1 MEICL
6 PKVCLGIPN
15 YKWNNR
21 ITYRSASLCSR
32 KLCCW
37 KLGKQLCFL
46 SNAWIK
52 WTFCSSPIPQHTARA
67 IAPVAWKCA
76 CQSLPGLT
84 QITTHIPI
92 DSQTHTHAT
101 SMSKRLKKANAVFFF
116 SWDAA
121 FQEQK
126 FCTNDSTTF
135 CNCRENTLA
144 AHHLAGTCPWHK
156 SQHKLWWVSRARQ
169 MQATQ
174 TFSLSLTLSLPESTV
189 SVQQKLLKAHPQW
202 PAQGSPCW

>member
-15 YKWNNR
+15 YEWNNR

-37 KLGKQLCFL
+37 KLGKQRCFL
-46 SNAWIK
+46 SNTWIT

-101 SMSKRLKKANAVFFF
+101 SMSKRMKKEHVLFSHETLPFKNKSSVPMTVQHVAIAEKTHLLHTTWQGLALGIRAKNKCGEFLKQ
-116 SWDAA
+116 DR
-121 FQEQK
+121 
-126 FCTNDSTTF
+126 
-135 CNCRENTLA
+135 CR
-144 AHHLAGTCPWHK
+144 
-156 SQHKLWWVSRARQ
+156 Q
-169 MQATQ
+169 
-174 TFSLSLTLSLPESTV
+174 
-189 SVQQKLLKAHPQW
+189 LKP
-202 PAQGSPCW
+202 SPCRSPCPCQSRL